1 MHNIVIT
8 DKELMWN
15 ILSGNYAHLAHAWG
29 QELLELSKKQSKKRF
44 RARANECLSCTLSW
58 PVEARARAVKTWL
71 STYRIPLNPAEMS
84 SFGRFH
90 KTTGSFVFDNCRSIL
105 AYEYTNVSTQ

>member
-1 MHNIVIT
+1 MSN
-8 DKELMWN
+8 DQELMWDL
-15 ILSGNYAHLAHAWG
+15 LSARYARISHAWG
-29 QELLELSKKQSKKRF
+29 QELAALSKKRNKKKFHAQADQR
-44 RARANECLSCTLSW
+44 LSATLAW
-58 PVEARARAVKTWL
+58 PVEDRARAVKTWL